1 MNLLV
6 RGLSK
11 KLVKQKEENSMTQK
25 IEVEYNS
32 DMVEKDLQAQSQN
45 DQTSLIQDGLNEDTI
60 EDMIDEGCVVDDNQ
74 E

>member
-1 MNLLV
+1 
-6 RGLSK
+6 
-11 KLVKQKEENSMTQK
+11 MTQK